1 MLTTEAYQ
9 ESFKYSTVFSYYFLP
24 QCPRGRWSLSDVSY
38 LEFNVLLQKTTENI
52 YHIPNIL
59 IMQPLGFMHGNLLAI
74 LFYVGF
80 HDGDV
85 SIHILSP

>member
-1 MLTTEAYQ
+1 MLTTKAYQ
-9 ESFKYSTVFSYYFLP
+9 ESFKYSIVFSYYFLA
-24 QCPRGRWSLSDVSY
+24 QCPRGRWSLSDG
-38 LEFNVLLQKTTENI
+38 EPNILLQKTTENI

-59 IMQPLGFMHGNLLAI
+59 IMQPLGFMYGNLLAI
-74 LFYVGF
+74 LFYVGC